1 MWSGLTNGLSGA
13 LQSLDQAA
21 RDVINIE
28 LEDESEESDGEGEEN
43 LGQEVQA
50 NGNGGDLVTIGD
62 NDHSSLSGLTPTSGR
77 DAGAYDA
84 PFGAQVAAVEYD
96 AHVGDDEAPA
106 SVTSLLGRVG
116 GALGGGAAA
125 LVSSV
130 ASKTNFGEVGGNL
143 WERSSLMRE
152 SLSTVTK
159 DVASAMKEELVGV
172 SSTVGGSV
180 KSVSEFVG
188 AGSGSDDDDSARNT
202 HAPPVAIFNEHMMAE
217 NTDVE
222 DMHDVAESE
231 FVELDQLALY
241 GSSLEPTPG
250 YAASFTDDEGRRG
263 EGNVEGGR
271 VGGLL
276 GSINFQNLN
285 KVAGNLNT
293 EALLGGAGVLGKV
306 GSEWWDK
313 SSNMREHLSNVSIS
327 DIICL
332 VAIHMMLFFVVYYT
346 GTRCQIYFCIQVK
359 WIFEMIHIIH
369 TIFFNILAFNTIGH
383 AGAQGRCCPL

>member
-1 MWSGLTNGLSGA
+1 
-13 LQSLDQAA
+13 
-21 RDVINIE
+21 
-28 LEDESEESDGEGEEN
+28 
-43 LGQEVQA
+43 
-50 NGNGGDLVTIGD
+50 
-62 NDHSSLSGLTPTSGR
+62 
-77 DAGAYDA
+77 
-84 PFGAQVAAVEYD
+84 
-96 AHVGDDEAPA
+96 
-106 SVTSLLGRVG
+106 
-116 GALGGGAAA
+116 
-125 LVSSV
+125 
-130 ASKTNFGEVGGNL
+130 
-143 WERSSLMRE
+143 MRE

-202 HAPPVAIFNEHMMAE
+202 HAPPVAIFNEHMIAE

-222 DMHDVAESE
+222 DLNDVAESE

-241 GSSLEPTPG
+241 GSSVEPTPG
-250 YAASFTDDEGRRG
+250 YAASFTDDEGRGG
-263 EGNVEGGR
+263 EGNGEGGR

-313 SSNMREHLSNVSIS
+313 SSNMREHLTNVPISN
-327 DIICL
+327 IICL
-332 VAIHMMLFFVVYYT
+332 VSIHMMLFFVVFYT
-346 GTRCQIYFCIQVK
+346 GTRRQIYVCILK
-359 WIFEMIHIIH
+359 
-369 TIFFNILAFNTIGH
+369 LSGYS
-383 AGAQGRCCPL
+383 R